1 MQVTDSLASA
11 ANVTASVTERE
22 RLNSQIFPEMEF
34 CLLHSR
40 SDAVT
45 EMEFCLLHSRSDA
58 VTETI
63 FVSCTPREAERF
75 TDPSLK
81 GIKAAVL
88 LLMPV
93 DDYRRIHADVLGRIS
108 AAFVRNEDFLSAIS
122 RQENEVRRELTHR
135 TSHFFHRICRKT
147 ITQAGRCPP
156 LNYAARREKGPAAR
170 SGEFRSGQAH
180 RIFILRFC
188 NLRTRRY
195 YSSSIVPGGLLVR
208 S

>member
-1 MQVTDSLASA
+1 
-11 ANVTASVTERE
+11 
-22 RLNSQIFPEMEF
+22 MEF

-81 GIKAAVL
+81 GIRAAVL

-108 AAFVRNEDFLSAIS
+108 AAFVRNEDFLSAIHAG
-122 RQENEVRRELTHR
+122 QENEVRRELTH
-135 TSHFFHRICRKT
+135 
-147 ITQAGRCPP
+147 
-156 LNYAARREKGPAAR
+156 E
-170 SGEFRSGQAH
+170 
-180 RIFILRFC
+180 
-188 NLRTRRY
+188 LRTFFTEY
-195 YSSSIVPGGLLVR
+195 VEKL
-208 S
+208 